1 MKKSR
6 FREEQIIGMLKQH
19 EAGFRL
25 SERTTC
31 KLLDLERGSYR
42 YAPRPDR
49 NAALRSEL
57 LALARQKPRY
67 GYRRLHVLLVRKGH
81 EGNVKRVSRLYV
93 EEGLSVRRKKR
104 RYLVQDRTGTCGIV
118 RLGRGSR
125 GRTRSGR
132 WTSSSHRRLPCSGS
146 RHEPWVWARDA
157 GAGASDRR
165 AWPA

>member
-49 NAALRSEL
+49 NAVLRSEL

-67 GYRRLHVLLVRKGH
+67 GYRRLHVWLVRKGH

-104 RYLVQDRTGTCGIV
+104 RHLLQERAGSCALAAVDGAEPGVGDGLHRLIV
-118 RLGRGSR
+118 DCLATAWRRGE
-125 GRTRSGR
+125 
-132 WTSSSHRRLPCSGS
+132 WC
-146 RHEPWVWARDA
+146 
-157 GAGASDRR
+157 AS
-165 AWPA
+165 